1 MSKHLFVK
9 CTNVHLCSLAM
20 VMLLLFLP
28 SMAIK
33 AASQSLTVSGV
44 VTSATDKM
52 PLIGVS
58 VLVKGTT
65 NGTITD
71 FDGNYSLG
79 VEKGQTL
86 VFSYIGFVT
95 QEIVVADQKTLNV
108 EMKEDTETLE
118 EVVVVGYGVQKKK
131 LVTGATVQV
140 KGESLAKMNTNSPLQ
155 AMQGQ
160 TPGVNI
166 SSTSGQPGSDMKVSI
181 RGLGTVGNASP
192 LYLID
197 GVGGDISTLNPAD
210 IESIDVLK
218 DAASAAIYGAQ
229 AANGVVLIT
238 TKSGK
243 EGKAQIAFDAYYGV
257 QNVAR
262 KADMLNA
269 QEYMTIMD
277 EQAVN
282 SGNAPYDWS
291 SFKSIYDA
299 NGNVYD
305 TDWVDSMFKDN
316 AQTQSYTLGVT
327 GGSKTST
334 YAMSLGYMSQEGIV
348 GGKDVSNYERYN
360 FRINSEHKIF
370 KDSDLLKVGE
380 QVSFVYKL
388 NNGVS
393 VGNQYNNT
401 LRGAFSTSPLSPIY
415 SDNNIYDSPYNDT
428 SNSDW
433 YNGDG
438 NPYGLMM
445 TNTNN
450 ENKNAVFSGNVYA
463 ELQPVKNLKLR
474 TVFGAVYGSSEYRSF
489 TPMYQFSI
497 YSYNNTRTSA
507 SQNMSHSLG
516 MTWTNTATYD
526 WKVKDHAFNALIGM
540 EVYQYSGTYL
550 SAGTGTLR
558 EGFDDWDH
566 AYVANGT
573 ASSADDGMS
582 VDGYPQDES
591 RSVSYFGRFGWN
603 WKETYMINATLRAD
617 GSSKFA
623 RGKRYGVFPSVSA
636 GWTISN
642 EKFMETT
649 QNWLDFLKLRI
660 SWGQVGN
667 QNIDN
672 YQYTGT
678 LREGF
683 DDWDHAYVANGTASS
698 ADDGMSV
705 DGYPQDESR
714 SVSYFGRFGWN
725 WKETY
730 MINATLRADGSS
742 KFARGKRYGVFPSV
756 SAGWTISNEKFMETT
771 QNWLDFLKLRISWGQ
786 VGNQNIDNYQY
797 TAPITSSNTHYIFG
811 TNYGASAQSGYW
823 GAYPS
828 RLANSDVTWE
838 TSEQTNIGIDAR
850 FLRSRLSLTAD
861 FYIKTTKDWLVEA
874 PILATAGTGAPY
886 INGGDVKNTGI
897 ELALNWN
904 DQIGSDFSYNVGIN
918 GAYNKNKVGNI
929 PTEDGI
935 IHGDV
940 NMLYDNSP
948 EFYRAENGHAIGYFW
963 GYQTAGIFQNKEQIA
978 NWNADGK
985 HGILQSDPQPGD
997 VIYVDQNQDGI
1008 IDDNDKVDL
1017 GNGTPDF
1024 TYGFNLGFNYKNF
1037 DFSLVAYGAA
1047 GNQIVQSY
1055 RNHANSKAN
1064 YTSAILDRWTGEGT
1078 SNRIPRVTNTNIN
1091 WQFSDLYIQDG
1102 DYLRISNIT
1111 LGYDFAKL
1119 INVKAIS
1126 QARLYFQVQNAFT
1139 FTKYDGMDPEIGY
1152 GTSDWVSGI
1161 DLGYYPR
1168 PRTFL
1173 VGVNLKF

>member
-1 MSKHLFVK
+1 MSKHFYLKRASVYLYGL
-9 CTNVHLCSLAM
+9 TTI
-20 VMLLLFLP
+20 LLLLL
-28 SMAIK
+28 SSISLK
-33 AASQSLTVSGV
+33 ANPSQSTSISGT
-44 VTSATDKM
+44 VTSSTDQQ

-58 VLVKGTT
+58 VLIKGTST
-65 NGTITD
+65 GTITD
-71 FDGNYSLG
+71 FDGKFSIEAN
-79 VEKGQTL
+79 KGQTL

-95 QEIVVADQKTLNV
+95 EEIVVDKQRVINL
-108 EMKEDTETLE
+108 EMREDSETLD

-140 KGESLAKMNTNSPLQ
+140 KGESLAKLNTNSPLQ
-155 AMQGQ
+155 AMQGL

-243 EGKAQIAFDAYYGV
+243 EGKTQISFDAYYGI

-262 KADMLNA
+262 KMDMLNA

-291 SFKSIYDA
+291 SMKSIYDE

-305 TDWVDSMFKDN
+305 TDWVNSMFADN
-316 AQTQSYTLGVT
+316 AKTQSYTLGIT
-327 GGSKTST
+327 GGTSVST
-334 YAMSLGYMSQEGIV
+334 YALSMGYMSQEGIV
-348 GGKDVSNYERYN
+348 GGADVSNYERYN
-360 FRINSEHKIF
+360 FRVNSEHKLF
-370 KDSDLLKVGE
+370 KNSDLLKIGE
-380 QVSFVYKL
+380 QISFVYKM
-388 NNGVS
+388 NNGIS

-401 LRGAFSTSPLSPIY
+401 LRSAFNTSPIAPIY

-445 TNTNN
+445 TNNN
-450 ENKNAVFSGNVYA
+450 NQNKNATFSGNVYA
-463 ELQPVKNLKLR
+463 ELQPIKRLKFR
-474 TVFGAVYGSSEYRSF
+474 TVFGAVYNSSEYRSF
-489 TPMYQFSI
+489 SPFYQFSV
-497 YSYNNTRTSA
+497 YSYNNTRTTA
-507 SQNMSHSLG
+507 SQNMNTSLG
-516 MTWTNTATYD
+516 MTWTNTLSYD
-526 WKVKDHAFNALIGM
+526 WKVKDHAFNALLGM
-540 EVYQYSGTYL
+540 EVYRYSGTYV
-550 SAGTGTLR
+550 GGNTGILR
-558 EGFDDWDH
+558 EGFDDWEH
-566 AYVANGT
+566 AYLGNGT
-573 ASSADDGMS
+573 ASSTDDGLS
-582 VDGYPQDES
+582 VDGYPHDES
-591 RSVSYFGRFGWN
+591 RTVSYFGRFGWN
-603 WKETYMINATLRAD
+603 WKETYMLNATLRAD
-617 GSSKFA
+617 GSSRFA
-623 RGKRYGVFPSVSA
+623 RGNRYGVFPSVSA

-642 EKFMETT
+642 EEFMQNS
-649 QNWLDFLKLRI
+649 QNWLDFLKIRA
-660 SWGQVGN
+660 SWGRVGN
-667 QNIDN
+667 QNINN
-672 YQYTGT
+672 YQY
-678 LREGF
+678 
-683 DDWDHAYVANGTASS
+683 S
-698 ADDGMSV
+698 
-705 DGYPQDESR
+705 
-714 SVSYFGRFGWN
+714 
-725 WKETY
+725 
-730 MINATLRADGSS
+730 
-742 KFARGKRYGVFPSV
+742 
-756 SAGWTISNEKFMETT
+756 
-771 QNWLDFLKLRISWGQ
+771 
-786 VGNQNIDNYQY
+786 
-797 TAPITSSNTHYIFG
+797 APITNSNTYYLFG
-811 TNYGASAQSGYW
+811 NQVGSETQSPYW

-828 RLANSDVTWE
+828 RLANPDVTWE

-861 FYIKTTKDWLVEA
+861 FYIKTTRDWLVEA
-874 PILATAGTGAPY
+874 PILATAGTGAPV

-897 ELALNWN
+897 ELALTWN
-904 DQIGSDFSYNVGIN
+904 DNIGKDFQYNIGIN
-918 GAYNKNKVGNI
+918 GAYNKNKVGSI

-935 IHGDV
+935 IHGES
-940 NMLYDNSP
+940 NMLYDNST
-948 EFYRAENGHAIGYFW
+948 EFYRAQNGHAIGYFW
-963 GYQTAGIFQNKEQIA
+963 GYETAGIFQNKEQINEWIA
-978 NWNADGK
+978 AGN
-985 HGILQSDPQPGD
+985 GILQSDPQPGD
-997 VIYVDQNQDGI
+997 VIYVDQNHDGT
-1008 IDDNDKVDL
+1008 IDDNDKIDL

-1024 TYGFNLGFNYKNF
+1024 TYGFNLGFSYKNF
-1037 DFSLVAYGAA
+1037 DFSLNAYGAA
-1047 GNQIVQSY
+1047 GNQIVQSL
-1055 RNHANSKAN
+1055 RNQSTKAN
-1064 YTSAILDRWTGEGT
+1064 YTSAILERWTGEGT
-1078 SNRIPRVTNTNIN
+1078 SNRMPRVTDTNIN

-1119 INVKAIS
+1119 INLKAIS
-1126 QARLYFQVQNAFT
+1126 QARLYVQVQNAFT